1 MDLREQE
8 GTAEGGPACRLSTAT
23 SVAAG
28 RLFIAMGLKARR
40 TQWQELQDTPIL
52 RSLLILAGEENVI
65 IKL

>member
-1 MDLREQE
+1 VDLWEQD
-8 GTAEGGPACRLSTAT
+8 GTAEGGPACRLSTTT

-28 RLFIAMGLKARR
+28 RLFIAMGLKAR